1 MSTYN
6 LYIGATSKNCEAIS
20 LINVCN
26 SNILI
31 SLSNL
36 KRRDREGNFSLYPQ
50 KNGMEGKFLFL
61 LSNILTENII
71 SNFYS

>member
-1 MSTYN
+1 MYN
-6 LYIGATSKNCEAIS
+6 LHIGVTSKNCEAIS

-36 KRRDREGNFSLYPQ
+36 KRRDRGGNFPLYSR
-50 KNGMEGKFLFL
+50 KNGM
-61 LSNILTENII
+61 
-71 SNFYS
+71 

>member
-1 MSTYN
+1 MYN
-6 LYIGATSKNCEAIS
+6 LYIGATSKNCGAIS

-36 KRRDREGNFSLYPQ
+36 KRRDREGNFSLYSR
-50 KNGMEGKFLFL
+50 KNGM
-61 LSNILTENII
+61 
-71 SNFYS
+71 

>member
-1 MSTYN
+1 MYN
-6 LYIGATSKNCEAIS
+6 LYIGVTTKNCEVTS

-36 KRRDREGNFSLYPQ
+36 KRRDREGNFSLYSR
-50 KNGMEGKFLFL
+50 KNRM
-61 LSNILTENII
+61 
-71 SNFYS
+71 